1 MTSTGGEVNFHW
13 EDSVKFM
20 PLHQQIQTEMQQ
32 ALKAGEKDMV
42 RTLRSLLAQLK
53 DGAIAKRSDLSDEEE
68 IKIIQKAAKQ
78 RKESIEMFQK
88 GNRDDLVETESK
100 ELTIIETY
108 LPKQLLDKEVESI
121 IGKTIKELDAT
132 TMKDMGRVMS
142 IVMKQIAG
150 RTDGKMVQKLVRQKL
165 RS

>member
-13 EDSVKFM
+13 EDLVKFM
-20 PLHQQIQTEMQQ
+20 SLHQQIRTEMQQ
-32 ALKAGEKDMV
+32 ALKAGEKDWV

-53 DGAIAKRSDLSDEEE
+53 NGAIAKRSDLSDEEE
-68 IKIIQKAAKQ
+68 IQIIQKAAKQ
-78 RKESIEMFQK
+78 RKEAIEMFQK

-100 ELTIIETY
+100 ELAIIETY
-108 LPKQLLDKEVESI
+108 LPEQLPHKEVESI
-121 IGKTIKELDAT
+121 IDKTIEESDAT

-150 RTDGKMVQKLVRQKL
+150 RTDGKMVQKLVQQKL
-165 RS
+165 QY